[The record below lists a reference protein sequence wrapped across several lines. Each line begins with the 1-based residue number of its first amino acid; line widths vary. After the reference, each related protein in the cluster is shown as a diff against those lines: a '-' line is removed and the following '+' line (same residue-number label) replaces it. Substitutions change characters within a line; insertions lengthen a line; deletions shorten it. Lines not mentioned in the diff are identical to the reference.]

1 VKPRTLHHIATRVFN
16 TPLAIQP
23 SKLETIIAVIGSR
36 LPDAFR
42 ADSDDTTDGDPVDV
56 RETAEAIPLEVA
68 GKVAVIPVHGTLVQ
82 RCLGLDALSGMTSY
96 QELGCMLQSALDDG
110 TVDAILLDVDSPGG
124 ECNGLFEFAERV
136 YEGREIKPIVAIS
149 NEQAFSAAYAIASAA
164 SKVYVTK
171 TSNVGSIGVIA
182 THVDQSKADEKA
194 GLKYTHIFA
203 GKKKADFSSHKPLSQ
218 RASSEL
224 QTDVDA
230 LYQIFVSTVAR
241 NRGISSSAVS
251 GTEAGLYMGKSAV
264 IAGLADEVISL
275 SDLSGKIQESITM
288 KTKGP
293 KAEASANAATEV
305 PASQAGQEAAFDDKE
320 TEDGEDDGEE
330 DEDPKAKKKGA
341 TEDAASASGAAAPV
355 VAAAVAAAAPA
366 LDANALL
373 ARSAEISSMC
383 TAAGAPQLAAE
394 YIKNGLTVEQAKAKL
409 FDKLSAGSLQLV
421 NAVDS
426 NSTARSESEELL
438 VNAMRAHEKANEDRK
453 ARR

>member
-1 VKPRTLHHIATRVFN
+1 MKPRTLHHIATRVFN
-16 TPLAIQP
+16 TPLAIAPQ
-23 SKLETIIAVIGSR
+23 KLETIISVIGTR
-36 LPDAFR
+36 LPEAFR
-42 ADSDDTTDGDPVDV
+42 ADSDDTSDGEPIDI
-56 RETAEAIPLEVA
+56 REQAEAEPLNLE
-68 GKVAVIPVHGTLVQ
+68 GTVAVIPVHGTLVQ
-82 RCLGLDALSGMTSY
+82 RNLGLDALSGMTSY
-96 QELGCMLQSALDDG
+96 QELGARLQAALEDG
-110 TVDAILLDVDSPGG
+110 SVDAILLDVDSPGG
-124 ECNGLFEFAERV
+124 ECNGLFEFAERI
-136 YEGREIKPIVAIS
+136 YEGRNVKPIVAIS

-218 RASSEL
+218 RASTEL
-224 QTDVDA
+224 QADVDA

-264 IAGLADEVISL
+264 VAGLADEVISL
-275 SDLSGKIQESITM
+275 SELSGKIQESITM

-293 KAEASANAATEV
+293 KAEAKADAATEV
-305 PASQAGQEAAFDDKE
+305 PASQAGASAAFDD
-320 TEDGEDDGEE
+320 EDEDEE
-330 DEDPKAKKKGA
+330 DEEEEEPKAKKKG
-341 TEDAASASGAAAPV
+341 EGDDAASAAGAAAVVPAAAAPV
-355 VAAAVAAAAPA
+355 

-383 TAAGAPQLAAE
+383 TAAGAPALAAE
-394 YIKNGLTVEQAKAKL
+394 FIKSGKSVEQAKAAL
-409 FDKLSAGSLQLV
+409 FDKLASGTLSLV
-421 NAVDS
+421 NAVDT

-438 VNAMRAHEKANEDRK
+438 VNAMKAHVKSEEDRK